1 VVHFLPYCFKIYTKI
16 TDTKPKFN
24 HLTKQS
30 MKTAIVPFILLLAV
44 SVLALFIPAVPTTI
58 VTEGINS
65 GDVAWMLAATAL
77 VLLMTPGLAYFYG
90 GMIDTKNI
98 IATMLQSFIA
108 MGVISVIWIVVG
120 FSLAFGDPI
129 KPFGDD
135 FGGII
140 GNPLSFFMFQG
151 VLDGKPWSLA
161 PTIPLVLFAFFQLK
175 FAIITPAL
183 ITGTFAERI
192 RFKSYVIFLV
202 LFSLLIYAPLAHWT
216 WHPEGFLFKL
226 GVLDFAGGTVV
237 HMSAGFA
244 ALAASMYL
252 RNKSEV
258 KVHISPANIP
268 FVLLGT
274 GLLWFG
280 WFGFNA
286 GSALGAGP
294 LAASAFA
301 TTNTASA
308 AAGLCWVLFDSVR
321 GKKPSALGFC
331 IGAVVGLVA
340 ITPAAG
346 FVTIPSSL
354 FIGTVAALIS
364 NLVVNWKTKTSL
376 EDTLDVFPCHGVGGA
391 VGMLMTALLA
401 NKAVN
406 AANTTGNGLFF
417 GETALFTA
425 HLIALVVVVAY
436 TFVGSMIILKVTDL
450 LSPLKVSPEEFKVG
464 SDYSQHGEAV
474 SFDLTTAKEA
484 I

>member
-1 VVHFLPYCFKIYTKI
+1 
-16 TDTKPKFN
+16 
-24 HLTKQS
+24 
-30 MKTAIVPFILLLAV
+30 MKNVSIVLLLMLLGV
-44 SVLALFIPAVPTTI
+44 SLLGVFMPAIPTQI
-58 VTEGINS
+58 VTEGLNS
-65 GDVAWMLAATAL
+65 GDIAWMLAASAL

-98 IATMLQSFIA
+98 ISTMLQSFIA
-108 MGVISVIWIVVG
+108 MGVISVLWVVVG
-120 FSLAFGDPI
+120 FSLAFGDSI
-129 KPFGDD
+129 NGIVGD
-135 FGGII
+135 
-140 GNPLSFFMFQG
+140 PRTFFMFQN

-192 RFKSYVIFLV
+192 KFKSYVVFLV

-216 WHPEGFLFKL
+216 WHPDGFLFKL

-244 ALAASMYL
+244 ALAASIYL
-252 RNKSEV
+252 RTKSEE
-258 KVHISPANIP
+258 KPHISPASVP

-286 GSALGAGP
+286 GSALGANA
-294 LAASAFA
+294 LAATAFA

-308 AAGLCWVLFDSVR
+308 AAGLCWVLFDVVR

-346 FVTIPSSL
+346 FVSIPSSL

-364 NLVVNWKTKTSL
+364 NLVANWKSKTSLL
-376 EDTLDVFPCHGVGGA
+376 EDTLDVFPCHGVGGL
-391 VGMLMTALLA
+391 VGMIMTACLA
-401 NKAVN
+401 NTAIN
-406 AANTTGNGLFF
+406 SANTTGNGLFF
-417 GETALFTA
+417 GEFNLFKV
-425 HLIALVVVVAY
+425 HMMGLVIVVIY
-436 TFVGSMIILKVTDL
+436 TLVGSFIILKVTDL
-450 LSPLKVSPEEFKVG
+450 LFSLRVSSEDMMVG
-464 SDYSQHGEAV
+464 SDYSQHGENAAPIG
-474 SFDLTTAKEA
+474 SIK
-484 I
+484 

>member
-1 VVHFLPYCFKIYTKI
+1 
-16 TDTKPKFN
+16 
-24 HLTKQS
+24 
-30 MKTAIVPFILLLAV
+30 MKKAFVPFSLLLGV
-44 SVLALFIPAVPTTI
+44 SILALFLPATPAAI
-58 VTEGINS
+58 QSEGIVA

-77 VLLMTPGLAYFYG
+77 VFLMTPGLAYFYG

-98 IATMLQSFIA
+98 ISTMLQSFIA
-108 MGVISVIWIVVG
+108 MGVISVLWVVVG
-120 FSLAFGDPI
+120 FSLAFGESQ
-129 KPFGDD
+129 
-135 FGGII
+135 GGFI
-140 GNPLSFFMFQG
+140 GSPTTFFMFNN
-151 VLDGKPWSLA
+151 VLDGAPWAGA
-161 PTIPLVLFAFFQLK
+161 PTIPLVLFAVFQLK

-192 RFKSYVIFLV
+192 KFKSYILFIV
-202 LFSLLIYAPLAHWT
+202 LFSLFIYAPLAHWT
-216 WHPEGFLFKL
+216 WHPEGFLAEM

-244 ALAASMYL
+244 ALAASIYL
-252 RNKSEV
+252 RTRDEK
-258 KVHISPANIP
+258 HIAPANIP

-286 GSALGAGP
+286 GSAMGAGP

-308 AAGLCWVLFDSVR
+308 AAGLCWILFDAVR

-364 NLVVNWKTKTSL
+364 SIVVHWKSKTSL
-376 EDTLDVFPCHGVGGA
+376 EDTLDVFPCHGIGGA
-391 VGMLMTALLA
+391 VGMLMTGLLA
-401 NKAVN
+401 HQSVN
-406 AANTTGNGLFF
+406 DANGTGNGLFF
-417 GETALFTA
+417 GEVTLFQS
-425 HLIALVVVVAY
+425 HVIALMIVVVF
-436 TFVGSMIILKVTDL
+436 TFVGSLIILKITDMI
-450 LSPLKVSPEEFKVG
+450 STLKISAHEKEIG
-464 SDYSQHGEAV
+464 QDLSQHGENLMPY
-474 SFDLTTAKEA
+474 DLSSAKTS

>member
-1 VVHFLPYCFKIYTKI
+1 
-16 TDTKPKFN
+16 
-24 HLTKQS
+24 
-30 MKTAIVPFILLLAV
+30 MKKSIVPLILLLAI
-44 SVLALFIPAVPTTI
+44 SILAVFMPAIPTTLN
-58 VTEGINS
+58 TEGMNS
-65 GDVAWMLAATAL
+65 GDVAWMLAAAAL

-98 IATMLQSFIA
+98 ITTMLQSFVA
-108 MGVISVIWIVVG
+108 MGVICVLWIVVG
-120 FSLAFGDPI
+120 FSLAFGD
-129 KPFGDD
+129 DL
-135 FGGII
+135 GGM
-140 GNPLSFFMFQG
+140 GLVGSPSTYFMFAN
-151 VLDGKPWSLA
+151 VLDA
-161 PTIPLVLFAFFQLK
+161 PLFGTIPLVLFAFFQLK

-192 RFKSYVIFLV
+192 RFKSYILFIV

-216 WHPEGFLFKL
+216 WHSEGFLFKM

-252 RNKSEV
+252 RNKGET
-258 KVHISPANIP
+258 KAPISPANVP

-286 GSALGAGP
+286 GSVLSAGA

-308 AAGLCWVLFDSVR
+308 AAGLSWILFDSLR

-354 FIGTVAALIS
+354 FIGTFAAIIS
-364 NLVVNWKTKTSL
+364 NVVVHWKSKTKL

-391 VGMLMTALLA
+391 VGMIMTGLLA
-401 NKAVN
+401 TQSVN
-406 AANTTGNGLFF
+406 SLNTTGNGLLID
-417 GETALFTA
+417 GSTSLITI
-425 HLIALVVVVAY
+425 HLIALVIVVAF
-436 TFVGSMIILKVTDL
+436 TFVGSLILLKITDL
-450 LSPLKVSPEEFKVG
+450 VSPLKVSEEEKKLG
-464 SDYSQHGEAV
+464 SDYSQHGEV
-474 SFDLTTAKEA
+474 LSSFDLSSAKEVL
-484 I
+484 

>member
-1 VVHFLPYCFKIYTKI
+1 
-16 TDTKPKFN
+16 
-24 HLTKQS
+24 
-30 MKTAIVPFILLLAV
+30 
-44 SVLALFIPAVPTTI
+44 
-58 VTEGINS
+58 
-65 GDVAWMLAATAL
+65 
-77 VLLMTPGLAYFYG
+77 MTPGLAYFYG

-98 IATMLQSFIA
+98 ISTMLQSFIA
-108 MGVISVIWIVVG
+108 MGVISVLWIVVG
-120 FSLAFGDPI
+120 FSLAFGNSIGGLIGDPTT
-129 KPFGDD
+129 
-135 FGGII
+135 
-140 GNPLSFFMFQG
+140 FFMFSN

-161 PTIPLVLFAFFQLK
+161 PTIPLVLFALFQLK

-183 ITGTFAERI
+183 ITGTFAERV
-192 RFKSYVIFLV
+192 RFKSYIIFLV

-216 WHPEGFLFKL
+216 WHPDGFLFKL

-244 ALAASMYL
+244 ALAASIYL
-252 RNKSEV
+252 RNRSEQ
-258 KVHISPANIP
+258 KEAISPANIP

-286 GSALGAGP
+286 GSALGAGT

-308 AAGLCWVLFDSVR
+308 AAGLCWVLMDVVR

-354 FIGTVAALIS
+354 FIGTIAALIS
-364 NLVVNWKTKTSL
+364 NVVVSWKSKTTL

-401 NKAVN
+401 NQAVN
-406 AANTTGNGLFF
+406 GANTTGNGLLF
-417 GETALFTA
+417 GEFALFQA
-425 HLIALVVVVAY
+425 HLIALVIAMAFIFIGS
-436 TFVGSMIILKVTDL
+436 FVILKITDL
-450 LSPLKVSPEEFKVG
+450 ISPMTISTEEKKVG
-464 SDYSQHGEAV
+464 SDYSQHGENVPA
-474 SFDLTTAKEA
+474 FNLKTIPETA
-484 I
+484 

>member
-1 VVHFLPYCFKIYTKI
+1 MKKSIVFLVLLI
-16 TDTKPKFN
+16 
-24 HLTKQS
+24 
-30 MKTAIVPFILLLAV
+30 AISILAV
-44 SVLALFIPAVPTTI
+44 FMPAVPKQI

-98 IATMLQSFIA
+98 ISTMLQSFIA
-108 MGVISVIWIVVG
+108 MGVISVLWIVVG
-120 FSLAFGDPI
+120 FSLAFGESKGGLIGDP
-129 KPFGDD
+129 
-135 FGGII
+135 
-140 GNPLSFFMFQG
+140 STFFMFQN

-192 RFKSYVIFLV
+192 KFKSYLLFLV

-216 WHPEGFLFKL
+216 WHPDGFLFKW

-244 ALAASMYL
+244 ALAASIYL
-252 RNKSEV
+252 RDKAE
-258 KVHISPANIP
+258 KKTTISPANIP

-286 GSALGAGP
+286 GSALSAGT

-301 TTNTASA
+301 TTNTAAA
-308 AAGLCWVLFDSVR
+308 AAGLAWVLFDAAR
-321 GKKPSALGFC
+321 GKKPSAVAFC
-331 IGAVVGLVA
+331 IGSVVGLVA

-354 FIGTVAALIS
+354 FIGTFAAIIS
-364 NLVVNWKTKTSL
+364 NVVVHWKSKTSL
-376 EDTLDVFPCHGVGGA
+376 EDTLDVFPCHGVGGL
-391 VGMLMTALLA
+391 VGMVMTALLA
-401 NKAVN
+401 NTAVN
-406 AANTTGNGLFF
+406 TANTTGNGLFF
-417 GETALFTA
+417 GDTALFIV
-425 HLIALVVVVAY
+425 HMKALGIVVGYTVA
-436 TFVGSMIILKVTDL
+436 GSFLILKIVDL
-450 LSPLKVSPEEFKVG
+450 VFKLRISAEDKKVG
-464 SDYSQHGEAV
+464 SDFSQHGEN
-474 SFDLTTAKEA
+474 LYPLKEELA
-484 I
+484 